1 MGRDAGELGGALA
14 EDTQIFCG
22 CKPDGLCL
30 TIIRVP
36 VGAFEHAGGDGVR
49 LVAEE
54 HADRLPGRVVGSGPG
69 YVAVAWEAPPRP
81 PKRHSRRGTGAVE

>member
-1 MGRDAGELGGALA
+1 MSGTSGSWGEALA

-36 VGAFEHAGGDGVR
+36 VGAFELAGGDGVR

-54 HADRLPGRVVGSGPG
+54 HADRLTGRVVGNGPG